1 MKGFCDSS
9 FATAHE
15 ETFFRKLLIL
25 VGSPPPPP
33 PPFHADS
40 FKYVILFLRG
50 FYWFCQRRLKSMVQ
64 GGQHGARK

>member
-1 MKGFCDSS
+1 MKGFCASS

-25 VGSPPPPP
+25 VGSP

-50 FYWFCQRRLKSMVQ
+50 FYWFCQRCLKSMVQ